1 MSALVKLIYPALL
14 ALLAG
19 QGAEAGEYQLRISK
33 QDNELI
39 VERAGARVK
48 TYRIASGRG
57 GRGAK
62 RRQGDNKTP
71 VGAYRILNGRES
83 ARFDYFIHLDYPNL
97 IDAWRG
103 YKDKVISAAEFKQIA
118 LAHKQRRTPPQDT
131 GLGGFIGIHGLGRTD
146 TEKLAIH
153 EGFNWTEGCIALTNE
168 EIRELRQFIQPGTT
182 VIIRP

>member
-1 MSALVKLIYPALL
+1 MSALVKLLYLALL

-19 QGAEAGEYQLRISK
+19 QGAEASEYRLRISK

-39 VERAGARVK
+39 VERAGERVK

-71 VGAYRILNGRES
+71 VGVYRILHGRAS
-83 ARFDYFIHLDYPNL
+83 GRFDYFMHLDYPNL

-103 YKDKVISAAEFKQIA
+103 YRDKVISAAEFRQIA

-131 GLGGFIGIHGLGRTD
+131 GLGGFIGIHGLGHTD
-146 TEKLAIH
+146 PEKLAIH

-168 EIRELRQFIQPGTT
+168 EIRELRQFIQPGAT
-182 VIIRP
+182 VMILP